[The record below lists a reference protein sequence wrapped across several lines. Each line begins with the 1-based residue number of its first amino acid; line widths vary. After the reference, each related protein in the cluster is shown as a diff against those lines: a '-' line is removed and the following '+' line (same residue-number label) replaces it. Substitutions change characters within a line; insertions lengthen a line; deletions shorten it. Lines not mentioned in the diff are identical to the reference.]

1 MKKFNSFIRGLV
13 IGIIVGAVSCVIIT
27 SYLNQETKTTLIDE
41 NGNIVIEKNVLSKT
55 LVDFQD
61 AILQK
66 EIEKNELIVMEQPIS
81 LTMTISEMGLG
92 NWEIFSKTKNITFNG
107 TGVYTVNLSTLNK
120 NDIQLDSDQKI
131 ITINIDSSQ
140 LTYVNLNIEETKFE
154 ETDKGLL
161 SFGDINLTTEQQQQ
175 LELQV
180 KQAMTTSLDSPKYK
194 NLADGFAQINIWK
207 IYQPVV
213 TFVENDYTTKVNIK

>member
-1 MKKFNSFIRGLV
+1 
-13 IGIIVGAVSCVIIT
+13 
-27 SYLNQETKTTLIDE
+27 
-41 NGNIVIEKNVLSKT
+41 
-55 LVDFQD
+55 
-61 AILQK
+61 
-66 EIEKNELIVMEQPIS
+66 
-81 LTMTISEMGLG
+81 MGLG